1 MCPNQRRN
9 LQISKKSVPLHR
21 VFHSIRFK
29 VNKRLEQGV
38 APFFLPIIENKKK
51 SNSCCSFL
59 YLFFCISFD
68 GLSSVRTYRYNLN
81 RCFQLFFQ
89 EANISIEFFREF
101 IF

>member
-1 MCPNQRRN
+1 MRPNRRRN

-29 VNKRLEQGV
+29 VNKKVGARRCS
-38 APFFLPIIENKKK
+38 FFFANIENKKK

-59 YLFFCISFD
+59 YLFFCIPFN
-68 GLSSVRTYRYNLN
+68 GLSSVGTYRYNLN

-89 EANISIEFFREF
+89 EAYISIEFFWEF

>member
-1 MCPNQRRN
+1 MRPNRRRN

-38 APFFLPIIENKKK
+38 APFFFANIENKKK

-59 YLFFCISFD
+59 LFILLYTVQWFELCRDLQI
-68 GLSSVRTYRYNLN
+68 
-81 RCFQLFFQ
+81 
-89 EANISIEFFREF
+89 
-101 IF
+101 

>member
-1 MCPNQRRN
+1 MRPKRRRN

-51 SNSCCSFL
+51 EQL
-59 YLFFCISFD
+59 MLLFSLFY
-68 GLSSVRTYRYNLN
+68 SSVYR
-81 RCFQLFFQ
+81 
-89 EANISIEFFREF
+89 SMV
-101 IF
+101 

>member
-1 MCPNQRRN
+1 MRPNQRRN

-59 YLFFCISFD
+59 YFILLYI
-68 GLSSVRTYRYNLN
+68 VRWFELCRDL
-81 RCFQLFFQ
+81 Q
-89 EANISIEFFREF
+89 I
-101 IF
+101 

>member
-1 MCPNQRRN
+1 MRPNQRRN

-59 YLFFCISFD
+59 YFILLYI
-68 GLSSVRTYRYNLN
+68 VRWFEL
-81 RCFQLFFQ
+81 CQDLQ
-89 EANISIEFFREF
+89 I
-101 IF
+101 

>member
-1 MCPNQRRN
+1 MHPNRRRN

-51 SNSCCSFL
+51 EQL
-59 YLFFCISFD
+59 MLLFSLFY
-68 GLSSVRTYRYNLN
+68 SSVYR
-81 RCFQLFFQ
+81 
-89 EANISIEFFREF
+89 SMV
-101 IF
+101 